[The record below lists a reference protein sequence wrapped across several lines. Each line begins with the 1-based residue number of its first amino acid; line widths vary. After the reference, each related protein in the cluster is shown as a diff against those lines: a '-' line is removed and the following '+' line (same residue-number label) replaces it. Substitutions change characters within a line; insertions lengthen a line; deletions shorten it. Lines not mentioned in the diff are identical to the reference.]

1 MAHPVLLP
9 SPMNVSLYQ
18 AAAGMKATARWQEL
32 IAENL
37 ASSAVPGFKRQ
48 HLSFS
53 SVQAGLMSLSPA
65 DPARRFSLPTLGA
78 TTDFRA
84 GELKPGAPTDLALQG
99 PGFFEV
105 TLPNGAR
112 GYTRD
117 GEFHFNP
124 QGQLVTKQGYLVAGT
139 EGPLQ
144 IDPDNAAPLS
154 VSPGGDV
161 AQGEELRGALKLVDF
176 NDPTRLTAIGGGLF
190 LAADPALRT
199 LPANGCTVRQGYL
212 EASNASTVSEMADLI
227 TSSRLF
233 EANQKIIQ
241 AQDERLARL
250 IAEVGNPN

>member
-1 MAHPVLLP
+1 
-9 SPMNVSLYQ
+9 MNVSLYQ

-53 SVQAGLMSLSPA
+53 AIQAGLMGSSA
-65 DPARRFSLPTLGA
+65 TDPARRFALPTLGA

-84 GELKPGAPTDLALQG
+84 GEIKPGAPTDLALQG

-105 TLPNGAR
+105 TLPTGAR
-112 GYTRD
+112 AYTRD

-124 QGQLVTKQGYLVAGT
+124 QGQLVSKHGYLVAGT

-144 IDPDNAAPLS
+144 VDPENAAPLS
-154 VSPGGDV
+154 VSPSGDV
-161 AQGEELRGALKLVDF
+161 AQGEELRGALKLVNF

-190 LAADPALRT
+190 LAADPALRA
-199 LPANGCTVRQGYL
+199 LPASGCTVRQGYL